1 MNKIYRHI
9 LHVQPGTE
17 NPIDFRTQEYLCH
30 NFDSKT
36 AKNFVIQIEGER
48 EKRHLD
54 RDRLGKVSMSQSW
67 PHDFMFSIYFLDN
80 AEEHRDI
87 LRETAEKRI
96 SDHLEALRLRV
107 QELEKIKLDF

>member
-1 MNKIYRHI
+1 MDKIYRHI
-9 LHVQPGTE
+9 LQIHPDSDKPVGFSTV
-17 NPIDFRTQEYLCH
+17 EYLCH

-36 AKNFVIQIEGER
+36 AKNFVIQIDGER

-67 PHDFMFSIYFLDN
+67 PHDFMFSVYFLDN
-80 AEEHRDI
+80 SEEHRDI

-96 SDHLEALRLRV
+96 GQHLDLLRLKV

>member
-1 MNKIYRHI
+1 MDKIYRHI
-9 LHVQPGTE
+9 LHVRPGSE
-17 NPIDFRTQEYLCH
+17 KSVELVTQEYICH

-54 RDRLGKVSMSQSW
+54 RDRLGEVGVMQIGVN
-67 PHDFMFSIYFLDN
+67 DFFLNVYFLDN
-80 AEEHRDI
+80 SEEHKNV

-96 SDHLEALRLRV
+96 SDHLDFLRLKV
-107 QELEKIKLDF
+107 SELEEIKLDF

>member
-1 MNKIYRHI
+1 MDKIYRHI
-9 LHVQPGTE
+9 LRV
-17 NPIDFRTQEYLCH
+17 NPEDEKPIEFYTVEYLCH

-54 RDRLGKVSMSQSW
+54 REIMGKVRSSHSGVNN
-67 PHDFMFSIYFLDN
+67 FMFSVYFLDDSEGHKN
-80 AEEHRDI
+80 I
-87 LRETAEKRI
+87 LREYAEKRI
-96 SDHLEALRLRV
+96 DQHLEFLRLKV

>member
-1 MNKIYRHI
+1 MDKIYRHI
-9 LHVQPGTE
+9 LHVKPGNET
-17 NPIDFRTQEYLCH
+17 PIDFLTQEYICH

-54 RDRLGKVSMSQSW
+54 RDRLGKVGSVQNGVN
-67 PHDFMFSIYFLDN
+67 DFMFNIYFLDDADGHKN
-80 AEEHRDI
+80 I
-87 LRETAEKRI
+87 LREYAEKRI
-96 SDHLEALRLRV
+96 AQHLEFLRLQV

>member
-1 MNKIYRHI
+1 MDKIYRHI
-9 LHVQPGTE
+9 LQIHPDSDKPVGFSTV
-17 NPIDFRTQEYLCH
+17 EYLCH

-54 RDRLGKVSMSQSW
+54 RDTIGHVGSSQ
-67 PHDFMFSIYFLDN
+67 HGVNNFMFNIYFLDDSEGHKN
-80 AEEHRDI
+80 I
-87 LRETAEKRI
+87 LREYAEKRI
-96 SDHLEALRLRV
+96 AQHLEFLRLKV